1 MSETEV
7 QRGDEDSEERR
18 GSRFCHQLCH
28 GLVTAIKRCA
38 LVLPSCPPQ
47 MHFLMNSLM
56 HIVSLC
62 LHTLW
67 QMVGTNLYPHRQ
79 DSVFLIMTALKLFS
93 QMKMPG
99 ESGRDIVQTFL
110 ICKKQQ
116 DIICISHSCTDRNSL
131 CGFDKKGTN
140 ICVT

>member
-7 QRGDEDSEERR
+7 ERGDEDSEERR

-28 GLVTAIKRCA
+28 GLVNAIKRCA

-47 MHFLMNSLM
+47 KHFLMNSLM

-67 QMVGTNLYPHRQ
+67 QMVATNLYPHRQ
-79 DSVFLIMTALKLFS
+79 DSAFLIMTALKLFS
-93 QMKMPG
+93 QMKNQG
-99 ESGRDIVQTFL
+99 GTLSKLFSYAENSRRSFASATVAL
-110 ICKKQQ
+110 IE
-116 DIICISHSCTDRNSL
+116 IL
-131 CGFDKKGTN
+131 CVVLTRKVP
-140 ICVT
+140 IYV